1 LGETKIGAMKL
12 IVKRRKVPL
21 TIRKLRALTRR
32 LSPNHPKIPLII
44 KDLKKRE
51 AGYKG
56 ECSIDFPLSFL
67 QSKSYFIFHD
77 LRLQDQSRF
86 FQMDTLLV
94 SKKFAL
100 IIEVKNIAGSI
111 YFDPHF
117 NQLIRTKDGKETAF
131 PDPIVQVNRQE
142 SQLRNWFLKNGFP
155 SLPILSLI
163 VISNPQTIIRT
174 SPENRKLHYKV
185 IHPDGLPSRINLME
199 HSITESILGEKDLK
213 KVVRILNKYHIEAAS
228 SILERY
234 NLTEEDLIKG
244 VICENCKGF
253 PLIRRHG
260 TWFCNQCQLS
270 NKDAHIQ
277 AFRDYFHLLG
287 STITNRQLRD
297 FLNISSAS
305 STTRIL
311 QSLKL
316 TSKGA
321 NKGRVYSLNFDE

>member
-1 LGETKIGAMKL
+1 MKL

-32 LSPNHPKIPLII
+32 LSPNHPKIPII
-44 KDLKKRE
+44 INDLKKRE

-56 ECSIDFPLSFL
+56 ECSIDFPLGFL
-67 QSKSYFIFHD
+67 EPKSYFIFHD

-86 FQMDTLLV
+86 FQLDTLLI
-94 SKKFAL
+94 SKKYAL
-100 IIEVKNIAGSI
+100 IIEVKNIAGAI

-117 NQLIRTKDGKETAF
+117 NQLIRTIEGKETAF
-131 PDPIVQVNRQE
+131 PDPIIQVSRQE
-142 SQLRNWFLKNGFP
+142 TQLTNWFLKNGFP

-174 SPENRKLHYKV
+174 APENLELHYKV
-185 IHPDGLPSRINLME
+185 IHRDALPSRINLME
-199 HSITESILGEKDLK
+199 HSITDSILGEKDLK
-213 KVVRILNKYHIEAAS
+213 KIVRILKKYHIEAAS

-234 NLTEEDLIKG
+234 NLNEEDLIKG

-260 TWFCNQCQLS
+260 TWLCNQCQLS
-270 NKDAHIQ
+270 SKTAHIQ
-277 AFRDYFHLLG
+277 ALRDYFYLIG
-287 STITNRQLRD
+287 TTITNRQLRD

-305 STTRIL
+305 SATRIL